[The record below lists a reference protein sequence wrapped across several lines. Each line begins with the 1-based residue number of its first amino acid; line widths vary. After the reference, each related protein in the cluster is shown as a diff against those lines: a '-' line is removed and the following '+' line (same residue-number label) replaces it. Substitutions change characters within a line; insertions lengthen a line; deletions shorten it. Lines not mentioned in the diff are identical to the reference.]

1 MVNVLTPSAEDRGIG
16 PKDQTKDGNIGICCV
31 PAKHA
36 VLRRKSTDW
45 FARNKD
51 NMSEWRDMSIH
62 VLLFQ

>member
-16 PKDQTKDGNIGICCV
+16 PKDQTKDSKIGIYCV
-31 PAKHA
+31 SAEHA
-36 VLRRKSTDW
+36 VLGRKSTDW

>member
-51 NMSEWRDMSIH
+51 NMSE
-62 VLLFQ
+62 